1 MSTGLD
7 VRRAVNE
14 ANQVFR
20 RYPARISLP
29 AVLVAVLSYAGSALM
44 LAQTAGIEANPTEL
58 ERPFLLFITMVP
70 IGFGFAWL
78 GFLVEAAVSGMY
90 LRVRQGAEPGMKQL
104 REALRYPGLASLFW
118 GLMVRYLGWM
128 VLMMAIGIAVA
139 AVVLVLPFGAHTGA
153 SSTSGVGA
161 VAGGVGG
168 FGAMAAGIAV
178 VVMGAAIFYRYMFVL
193 PMFAIARR
201 SGPGFLD
208 DCVGRTKRVWKTAAL
223 VLLAGSLPTFVL
235 SSIESLTRRWLTPP
249 HAAEVA
255 TDLAAALATGC
266 FNAWFVLVRAGL
278 ALQLTATEAL
288 PSADSSTGLDADEL
302 PDGLTP

>member
-1 MSTGLD
+1 
-7 VRRAVNE
+7 
-14 ANQVFR
+14 
-20 RYPARISLP
+20 
-29 AVLVAVLSYAGSALM
+29 
-44 LAQTAGIEANPTEL
+44 
-58 ERPFLLFITMVP
+58 
-70 IGFGFAWL
+70 
-78 GFLVEAAVSGMY
+78 
-90 LRVRQGAEPGMKQL
+90 
-104 REALRYPGLASLFW
+104 
-118 GLMVRYLGWM
+118 
-128 VLMMAIGIAVA
+128 
-139 AVVLVLPFGAHTGA
+139 
-153 SSTSGVGA
+153 
-161 VAGGVGG
+161 
-168 FGAMAAGIAV
+168 
-178 VVMGAAIFYRYMFVL
+178 MFVL

-235 SSIESLTRRWLTPP
+235 SSIESLTWRWLTPP

>member
-1 MSTGLD
+1 
-7 VRRAVNE
+7 
-14 ANQVFR
+14 
-20 RYPARISLP
+20 
-29 AVLVAVLSYAGSALM
+29 
-44 LAQTAGIEANPTEL
+44 
-58 ERPFLLFITMVP
+58 
-70 IGFGFAWL
+70 
-78 GFLVEAAVSGMY
+78 
-90 LRVRQGAEPGMKQL
+90 MKQL

-118 GLMVRYLGWM
+118 GLMARYLGWA
-128 VLMMAIGIAVA
+128 VLLVAIAGVALLISMALLIALHVSA
-139 AVVLVLPFGAHTGA
+139 
-153 SSTSGVGA
+153 SGVEA
-161 VAGGVGG
+161 FAGGVGG
-168 FGAMAAGIAV
+168 FGAMAAGIPV

-208 DCVGRTKRVWKTAAL
+208 DCVDRTKRVWKTAAL